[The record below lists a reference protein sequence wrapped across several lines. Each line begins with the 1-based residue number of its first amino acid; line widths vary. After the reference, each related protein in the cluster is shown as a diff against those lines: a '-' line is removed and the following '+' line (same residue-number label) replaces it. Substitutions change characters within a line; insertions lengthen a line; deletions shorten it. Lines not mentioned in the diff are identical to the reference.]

1 MVSPLF
7 FLYLAEMFFLCS
19 SSEYISEIDIFI
31 SIIDIWSECKGYY
44 EPHNT
49 FRPFYYQYLNQL
61 PDENGKPLN
70 AQEGALALY
79 QNPGYDY

>member
-1 MVSPLF
+1 MP
-7 FLYLAEMFFLCS
+7 
-19 SSEYISEIDIFI
+19 
-31 SIIDIWSECKGYY
+31 IINFWSECKGYY

-61 PDENGKPLN
+61 TDENGKPLN
-70 AQEGALALY
+70 AQEGALAPY